1 MNGPTL
7 RWLIAF
13 TALICAIV
21 SVTAAFAEAPA
32 PPAMQAGGQI
42 RLLPPPPMPLA
53 IMIVETAPQ
62 PALGGPTDSN
72 SAASTADSVL
82 YVSAPAEAVPVQSA
96 ARADRLSYVLAPG
109 EPVSVQSTAAAAP
122 EAVYSPNTPFEG
134 AAAPGPL
141 VRALAQARAS
151 FDATN
156 GFSVSVSLCS
166 NDAQNQPIPHDV
178 LSLTIRAASGRV
190 LFGADITTDENGC
203 HTGILT
209 IGRGVTE
216 PPALLSYVDEEG
228 VSGDFPI
235 APPG

>member
-1 MNGPTL
+1 
-7 RWLIAF
+7 
-13 TALICAIV
+13 
-21 SVTAAFAEAPA
+21 
-32 PPAMQAGGQI
+32 
-42 RLLPPPPMPLA
+42 
-53 IMIVETAPQ
+53 
-62 PALGGPTDSN
+62 
-72 SAASTADSVL
+72 
-82 YVSAPAEAVPVQSA
+82 
-96 ARADRLSYVLAPG
+96 
-109 EPVSVQSTAAAAP
+109 
-122 EAVYSPNTPFEG
+122 
-134 AAAPGPL
+134 